1 MANLRVGTSK
11 GQHWLTVDGAQ
22 SVREALAE
30 TEARVPTACGGVGTC
45 GACVVRVVS
54 GQTNPP
60 TAAEC
65 RKLSGEELARGL
77 RLACQLRV
85 GGDAEIEVEQG
96 EKASSWA
103 SIPLEELPP
112 GPGLRSAAGAARYGV
127 AVDLGT
133 TRIRV
138 SLWDLAQGRRIASR
152 SGPNPQEVFG
162 ADVLNRVSTAVN
174 YPHRRPELTDLARGA
189 ILQAIGDILAQE
201 LGDSGVPPAEL
212 GRIVVVGNTAM
223 LALLTGAGLPA
234 LLDPTQWQRAIE
246 VSPMDPSAWQAEWHL
261 GRAEILLPAPLAGFV
276 GSDLLAA
283 VVGTGLL
290 EGPPGS
296 LLVDVGTNTELA
308 LWDGSVLH
316 VSSVP
321 GGPAFEGAGLRF
333 GAPAGPGAIAHVLP
347 CPEGEG
353 FICETF
359 GGLPARGF
367 CGSGL
372 VDAVALLLGAGL
384 LKPSGRFSRP
394 AGPGGHPLDPAIP
407 QSALS
412 AGDVDTFQRAKA
424 AQASAMEELLE
435 LAGLGWRDLRRLCVC
450 GAFGRS
456 LHVGHAQAVGLLP
469 QVEEQRIELHGHAAL
484 VGCEWALLA
493 TDANAVLAAVASR
506 ARLVNLSLIPD
517 WEDRY
522 MAHLRLGPIPLESCR
537 RVSP

>member
-1 MANLRVGTSK
+1 MATLRIGTSK
-11 GQHWLTVDGAQ
+11 GQHWLTVEGAQ
-22 SVREALAE
+22 SVREVLAE
-30 TEARVPTACGGVGTC
+30 TEARVPSACGGVGTC

-60 TAAEC
+60 TAAER
-65 RKLSGEELARGL
+65 RKLSGEERARGL

-85 GGDAEIEVEQG
+85 EDDAEIEVEQP
-96 EKASSWA
+96 EKSSSWV
-103 SIPLEELPP
+103 SIPPEELPSW
-112 GPGLRSAAGAARYGV
+112 PGLRPAAGAAPYGL

-138 SLWDLAQGRRIASR
+138 SLWDRSQGRRIAAR

-162 ADVLNRVSTAVN
+162 ADVLNRVSTALKD
-174 YPHRRPELTDLARGA
+174 PHRGLELAGLARGA
-189 ILQAIGDILAQE
+189 ILKAIGDLLAQE
-201 LGDSGVPPAEL
+201 LGDPGVQPAEL
-212 GRIVVVGNTAM
+212 GRVVVVGNTAM
-223 LALLTGAGLPA
+223 LALLTGTGLPA
-234 LLDPTQWQRAIE
+234 LLDPAQWQRAIE
-246 VSPMDPSAWQAEWHL
+246 VSPMDPSAWQADWHL

-296 LLVDVGTNTELA
+296 LLVDVGTNTEMA

-333 GAPAGPGAIAHVLP
+333 GAPAGPGAIAHVFP
-347 CPEGEG
+347 YPEGEG
-353 FICETF
+353 FTCETF

-367 CGSGL
+367 CGTGL

-384 LKPSGRFSRP
+384 LKASGRFSP
-394 AGPGGHPLDPAIP
+394 AAGTGGYPLDPAIP

-484 VGCEWALLA
+484 VGCEMALLA

-506 ARLVNLSLIPD
+506 ARLVNLSLIPG

-522 MAHLRLGPIPLESCR
+522 MTHLRLGPIPLESCR